1 MYSTGRFEVKQSN
14 DWVYDD
20 GSNDIS
26 ESLNREDPIDNVLPP
41 PPPSLNI
48 ESDNI
53 QEPAFDT
60 SDWVYNENPVD
71 WSLNQSKLHIWDNDT
86 CVRSDNW
93 PESSANAPS
102 PIKETNTQENIS
114 KDFISLENWTKML
127 FKPPGYLYRQGA
139 YGVGYY
145 KGTIEI
151 YGHDGV
157 DFNSSYYLP
166 KVLMP
171 ELNSSKL
178 NKPLIN
184 PTPSLDSS
192 TDSDIPDL
200 SGNINN
206 MFEYTAPTLY
216 LRKALDGTMYLSIPD
231 VFKYVTL
238 GGRLPNHELIN
249 LGNYIKTNYGEY
261 ITPYGKI
268 SIEKTNIMSGES
280 ITLSINHYGWEHY
293 RYIAQACLSWAT
305 KFPQKVFY

>member
-26 ESLNREDPIDNVLPP
+26 ESIESLNREDPINNVLPPPP

-48 ESDNI
+48 ESGNI
-53 QEPAFDT
+53 QESAFDT
-60 SDWVYNENPVD
+60 SD
-71 WSLNQSKLHIWDNDT
+71 WSLNQSKLHIWNNDT

-93 PESSANAPS
+93 PENSANASS

-114 KDFISLENWTKML
+114 KDFISLENSTKML
-127 FKPPGYLYRQGA
+127 FNPPGYVYRQGY

-145 KGTIEI
+145 KDNIEI
-151 YGHDGV
+151 HGHDGV
-157 DFNSSYYLP
+157 DFSSSYYLP
-166 KVLMP
+166 TVLMP
-171 ELNSSKL
+171 EL

-238 GGRLPNHELIN
+238 GGRLSNHELIN

-280 ITLSINHYGWEHY
+280 ITISINHYGWEHY